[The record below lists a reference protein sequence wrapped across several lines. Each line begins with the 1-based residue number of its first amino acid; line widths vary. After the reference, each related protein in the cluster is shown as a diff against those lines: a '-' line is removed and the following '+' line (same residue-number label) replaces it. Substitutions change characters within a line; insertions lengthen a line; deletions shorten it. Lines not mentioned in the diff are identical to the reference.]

1 MDIDTIRFSHILE
14 ADTLERME
22 YFLSHTAFIVSHK
35 SESIETLQGVL
46 WYLPTSSPIIIVTNC
61 PREELGDLRRG
72 LKEQMTSHKKLY
84 LVHQKDRRV
93 ARLLR
98 ARGVSQILDID
109 GRVRDGKGEG
119 MYIGTLC
126 AAMLGD
132 PRWVIFYDADN
143 TVPCSLLEYTL
154 AMGKLFLSAS
164 AQDLLWGDTTGD
176 ALHNVRICWAS
187 KPEVK
192 NGTLEFKLL
201 GRCTS
206 VISPLFSSLLAEWF
220 GIHNYPIISSNA
232 GEQGMTMKTAKT
244 LRFSSHYSIETF
256 QFLDFLSHA
265 GSVHRSRKAILQ
277 QYQSKS
283 PHFHTKGD
291 DEHIRRMIAQS
302 LGSFFV
308 FHEYIPTSTQE
319 QLLRI
324 CDEMQ
329 LEVCYPVIYPS
340 IDDLN
345 LEEEDEP
352 VYAAPFNDVDEQ
364 GEASAIDEVDEMP
377 EGVESSPYPAFS
389 KRTFVDQYK
398 LFREYTPQVLP
409 A

>member
-14 ADTLERME
+14 ADTLERMD
-22 YFLSHTAFIVSHK
+22 YFLSHTAFIISHK
-35 SESIETLQGVL
+35 SESLETLQGVL
-46 WYLPTSSPIIIVTNC
+46 WYLPTSSPIIIVSNC
-61 PREELGDLRRG
+61 PPENLETLQHS
-72 LKEQMTSHKKLY
+72 LKEHMTSHRKLY
-84 LVHQKDRRV
+84 LVHQKDPLV
-93 ARLLR
+93 AHLLR
-98 ARGVSQILDID
+98 ECGVAQILDDD

-126 AAMLGD
+126 AALLGY

-143 TVPCSLLEYTL
+143 IVPCSLLEYTL
-154 AMGKLFLSAS
+154 AMGRLFLSACPH
-164 AQDLLWGDTTGD
+164 DLLWEGTAGNI
-176 ALHNVRICWAS
+176 LHNVRICWAS

-206 VISPLFSSLLAEWF
+206 VISPLFSSLLDEWF
-220 GIHNYPIISSNA
+220 GIRDYPIISSNA
-232 GEQGMTMKTAKT
+232 GEQGMTIKTAKT

-256 QFLDFLSHA
+256 QFLDFLTHASPRSH
-265 GSVHRSRKAILQ
+265 SRKAILQ

-308 FHEYIPTSTQE
+308 FHEYIPASTRE

-324 CDEMQ
+324 CDEMR
-329 LEVCYPVIYPS
+329 LDVCYPLIYPS
-340 IDDLN
+340 IDRLTIEGDK
-345 LEEEDEP
+345 EE
-352 VYAAPFNDVDEQ
+352 
-364 GEASAIDEVDEMP
+364 
-377 EGVESSPYPAFS
+377 
-389 KRTFVDQYK
+389 FVDQYR
-398 LFREYTPQVLP
+398 LFREAAAP
-409 A
+409 ALAS